1 MLAEA
6 PLSSDMTAAGIA
18 LLWAPRPFNL
28 RSGRTRR
35 AVDVP
40 LVNTWF
46 HEHCPQARPCCAPAP
61 GAAEGR
67 QVESAFHGS
76 RCCSRTSCTCTGQ
89 CRTRVCHLGVRCQRA
104 SAVGGRAAR

>member
-1 MLAEA
+1 MEPLLAEA

-46 HEHCPQARPCCAPAP
+46 HEHCPQACAWRHLCPSRP
-61 GAAEGR
+61 
-67 QVESAFHGS
+67 VSN
-76 RCCSRTSCTCTGQ
+76 
-89 CRTRVCHLGVRCQRA
+89 
-104 SAVGGRAAR
+104 

>member
-1 MLAEA
+1 MDSPEPVTCVYQCGIHCSCAEVEPLLADA

-35 AVDVP
+35 SVDVP

-46 HEHCPQARPCCAPAP
+46 HEHCPQVQP
-61 GAAEGR
+61 
-67 QVESAFHGS
+67 
-76 RCCSRTSCTCTGQ
+76 
-89 CRTRVCHLGVRCQRA
+89 L
-104 SAVGGRAAR
+104 AVDTA